1 MSWQTFRHE
10 AMATHFEIAIAGH
23 EPEYARQSA
32 AAVFR
37 EIDRLESELS
47 RFVQTSD
54 VARLSRARRGESL
67 QIGEALLDCLLL
79 AADVTLATGGAFDAA
94 FRSEGRDPGRPLPYT
109 VDPQVHVVT
118 SYADALRID
127 LGAIGK
133 GYALDC
139 GAEILAEW
147 NVNTACLVAGGSTV
161 LTMDPPAGTP
171 GWGIGI
177 GDPPAVQSITLQR
190 TSLSASG
197 TAVKGAHLIDPRT
210 GRAAP
215 RSARTWAV
223 APTAAQS
230 DALSTAFFVMT
241 DEQVAAFCAA
251 HPHLGAAL
259 AQPDGKLL
267 AYGSLKP
274 LLAG

>member
-10 AMATHFEIAIAGH
+10 AMATHFELAIAGH
-23 EPEYARQSA
+23 EPEYARQAS

-37 EIDRLESELS
+37 EIDRLEAELS
-47 RFVQTSD
+47 RFVATSD
-54 VARLSRARRGESL
+54 VARVNRSRRGEAVPV
-67 QIGEALLDCLLL
+67 GEALLDCLLL

-94 FRSEGRDPGRPLPYT
+94 FRSEGRDRTHPVPFTL
-109 VDPQVHVVT
+109 DPAAHRVT
-118 SYADALRID
+118 SHAERLQID

-147 NVNTACLVAGGSTV
+147 KITTACLVAGGSTV
-161 LTMDPPAGTP
+161 LAMDPPAGQP

-177 GDPPAVQSITLQR
+177 GDPPAVQSIQLR
-190 TSLSASG
+190 RCSLSASG

-210 GRAAP
+210 GQPAVRAV
-215 RSARTWAV
+215 RTWAL
-223 APTAAQS
+223 APSAAQS

-241 DEQVAAFCAA
+241 DEQVAAFCAE

-259 AQPDGKLL
+259 SQSDGKLMAL
-267 AYGSLKP
+267 GSLKP
-274 LLAG
+274 LLA